1 MQAAPTYPLTPMD
14 TNAVYQRAW
23 ARLLERIESKTSWG
37 RNALKDVMLDCLVN
51 ATDTFLV
58 LPQGVEQ
65 TWNPG
70 ESDEDDPKPST
81 QPPWLQGEF

>member
-1 MQAAPTYPLTPMD
+1 MD

-51 ATDTFLV
+51 ATLTFLV
-58 LPQGVEQ
+58 PCEEDPCPYHYCYTHNPAPDGYYAKQDREGDTNAPQ
-65 TWNPG
+65 
-70 ESDEDDPKPST
+70 
-81 QPPWLQGEF
+81 